1 MRSQK
6 QSWILLIHQLPPK
19 PTNVRVRVWRRL
31 QRIGAVA
38 IKNSVYILPFNEKT
52 EEGFQWL
59 KQEIETAGG
68 ESTVLRAS
76 SIEGATD
83 EEIIKTFQLERDSEY
98 EKITADLDALTG
110 AVKEQKRGGHFSA
123 ERAAKHED
131 ELQRLNAE
139 LERNI
144 EIDFFTAKRRGAAM
158 SAYKRC
164 RKTINIAVKGKG
176 IRANADDKILDSS
189 ILSLADY
196 QEKRWVTRR
205 NLHIDR
211 LASAWLIKQFID
223 SKARFYFVTEGET
236 VENGIRFDMFGAE
249 FTHVG
254 EDCTFETLVKR
265 FGLANDTALCEIAE
279 IVHDIDL
286 KDNKF
291 NRLEATGLDTVVR
304 GLSLLFG
311 DDRKLLTQAS
321 TIFSG
326 LYEKLNP
333 AIEGEKV

>member
-1 MRSQK
+1 
-6 QSWILLIHQLPPK
+6 
-19 PTNVRVRVWRRL
+19 
-31 QRIGAVA
+31 
-38 IKNSVYILPFNEKT
+38 
-52 EEGFQWL
+52 
-59 KQEIETAGG
+59 
-68 ESTVLRAS
+68 
-76 SIEGATD
+76 
-83 EEIIKTFQLERDSEY
+83 
-98 EKITADLDALTG
+98 
-110 AVKEQKRGGHFSA
+110 
-123 ERAAKHED
+123 
-131 ELQRLNAE
+131 
-139 LERNI
+139 
-144 EIDFFTAKRRGAAM
+144 M

-164 RKTINIAVKGKG
+164 RKTINIAVKGEG

-189 ILSLADY
+189 VLSLADY